1 MFGRRRK
8 EREQTPSEPTL
19 RCSFCK
25 RSQDDVR
32 KLIAG
37 PTVFI
42 CDDCVHVCVD
52 LISDDNQIEE
62 RLRERLEA
70 EAARQTPSRSAIVTC
85 TICRL
90 PLVLEEGITIETGAI
105 LCRPCVSSIQAAVE
119 DEKPTKDHS
128 E

>member
-1 MFGRRRK
+1 MFGRWRR

-42 CDDCVHVCVD
+42 CDDCVQVCVD
-52 LISDDNQIEE
+52 LISDDTRTEE
-62 RLRERLEA
+62 QVRKRLEA
-70 EAARQTPSRSAIVTC
+70 EAAQQTPPRSAIVTC
-85 TICRL
+85 TTCRL
-90 PLVLEEGITIETGAI
+90 PLVLEEALTIENGAI
-105 LCRPCVSSIQAAVE
+105 LCRPCVSAIQAAAE
-119 DEKPTKDHS
+119 DEES
-128 E
+128 ANCE